1 MSQPLLSVLGAILI
15 QDSFREGMRID
26 PKQTLKDFGIVLS
39 KGEHEILAK
48 IVADLR
54 SGALD
59 DATHAL
65 SVVCPVWPCD
75 RMALVKYDAAAGFY
89 GTPAV

>member
-1 MSQPLLSVLGAILI
+1 
-15 QDSFREGMRID
+15 
-26 PKQTLKDFGIVLS
+26 
-39 KGEHEILAK
+39 
-48 IVADLR
+48 
-54 SGALD
+54 LD

-89 GTPAV
+89 GTTPV